1 MEQPIQQ
8 RTPSAAKVLLFRSQG
23 ADMLREAMAA
33 GVLMPEVNQ
42 QIASVVSENERLRS
56 ENESLRELTITQRNS
71 IIAYRSRAMERYSV
85 PTPERTIPQTRY
97 YAAVL
102 SAVSFLVT
110 TSVLTIAYISTLL

>member
-1 MEQPIQQ
+1 MEQPTQQ
-8 RTPSAAKVLLFRSQG
+8 QTPSAAKVLLFRSQG
-23 ADMLREAMAA
+23 PDMLREAMAA

-42 QIASVVSENERLRS
+42 QIASVVADNERLRA

-71 IIAYRSRAMERYSV
+71 IIAYRSRAMERYSA